1 MRGRRSIA
9 RYEREILWG
18 LPLAVI
24 GLAALHQAWLN
35 VVLRHL
41 SPEWHGLAQ
50 LAAYAT
56 TGVVV
61 AWLGLRRLLDA
72 LAERERAEEE
82 LRRAYADLKEQQ
94 RRLVVLHEF
103 GKRAASALDVQEVLT
118 LAARVPVEL
127 VGARGTAAVSFD
139 PETGR
144 PSLEVTWNLSDAA
157 TARLR
162 RVVEGG
168 LVAEACRAC
177 QPLTANL
184 NTGCPMLTGLGPL
197 AAREGIGSVVCL
209 PFSIGEDRVGVL
221 ATYLQAGEPPRPDR
235 MHLLDV
241 LAAEVAPALDR
252 ARLRARLS
260 AAVYAGREL
269 GRAPDDLHGLLD
281 RALAILL
288 EGWGAEV
295 GAVLLRRGDPPTW
308 EVEVQRHLGDMAGPA
323 AALALDLA
331 RLAQERRRPVIIPRM
346 RGRHGL
352 RSVAAVPLEAEGEV
366 LGVAIVG
373 STHDGQLALHHAEM
387 LEALG
392 AQLALAV
399 RNAQLYHRL
408 RETAV
413 LEERYRLSR
422 EMHDTLAQTLG
433 YLGLQ
438 ASHAL
443 RLIQSGDTD
452 QASEEL
458 RQMAEVLREA
468 YLDVR
473 EAIEDLRASTDE
485 GGGLEA
491 SLRRIVETF
500 RQRTP
505 IAAHLE
511 VRGSVPEVPPAVH
524 LQLLRIVQEALANVR
539 KHSQATRVEVQ
550 VRADPGHLELSVAD
564 DGKGFHPAS
573 TQAPGHH
580 GLVAMRERA
589 QAIGARLT
597 IATGPGRGTRVML
610 RLPVPCPAA
619 PCQEPAAVTSPVRGG
634 APSDASHSGPDRR

>member
-1 MRGRRSIA
+1 MRSRRSIA
-9 RYEREILWG
+9 RYGREILWA
-18 LPLAVI
+18 LPLAVL
-24 GLAALHQAWLN
+24 GLAALHQAWLG

-50 LAAYAT
+50 LVAYGT
-56 TGVVV
+56 TGVVG

-82 LRRAYADLKEQQ
+82 LRQAYADLKEQQ

-103 GKRAASALDVQEVLT
+103 GKRAAGALDVQEVLA

-127 VGARGTAAVSFD
+127 VGARGAAAVSFD

-144 PSLEVTWNLSDAA
+144 PGLEVTWSLSDAA

-168 LVAEACRAC
+168 LVSEACRAC

-184 NTGCPMLTGLGPL
+184 NAGCPMLTGLGPL
-197 AAREGIGSVVCL
+197 ATREGIGSVVCL
-209 PFSIGEDRVGVL
+209 PFAIGEDRVGVL
-221 ATYLQAGEPPRPDR
+221 ATYLPAGEPPPPDR
-235 MHLLDV
+235 LHLLDV
-241 LAAEVAPALDR
+241 LAAEVAPALEG
-252 ARLRARLS
+252 ARLRARLA

-269 GRAPDDLHGLLD
+269 GRAPDDVHGLLD

-295 GAVLLRRGDPPTW
+295 GAVLLRRGDPPAW
-308 EVEVQRHLGDMAGPA
+308 EVAAQRHLGDMAAPA
-323 AALALDLA
+323 AALAMSLA
-331 RLAQERRRPVIIPRM
+331 RLAQQRRHPVVIPRM

-366 LGVAIVG
+366 LGVAVLG
-373 STHDGQLALHHAEM
+373 STHDGQLARHQAEM

-413 LEERYRLSR
+413 VEERYRLSR

-438 ASHAL
+438 ASHTL

-473 EAIEDLRASTDE
+473 EAIEDLRASTGE
-485 GGGLEA
+485 SGGLQT
-491 SLRRIVETF
+491 SLHRVVETF

-511 VRGSVPEVPPAVH
+511 IEGPVPEMPSAVH

-539 KHSQATRVEVQ
+539 KHSQATRVEVRL
-550 VRADPGHLELSVAD
+550 RADPGHLELSVAD
-564 DGKGFHPAS
+564 DGRGFHPAG

-589 QAIGARLT
+589 QTIGAQLT

-610 RLPVPCPAA
+610 RLPVPCAAA
-619 PCQEPAAVTSPVRGG
+619 PCRERAAVTSAVRGG
-634 APSDASHSGPDRR
+634 APSDASHTGPGRG